1 MSFQNQLQTIL
12 ITLLL
17 GAILHKANAGPDNIA
32 YKAKAT
38 GSASIDDNAKPPLS
52 KCCWDLFS
60 RLPVKFQFKGS
71 PLLKQRQ
78 GKMSGM

>member
-1 MSFQNQLQTIL
+1 MSFQNRLQTIL

-38 GSASIDDNAKPPLS
+38 GSASIDDNAKPDKVIDGVIKIL
-52 KCCWDLFS
+52 
-60 RLPVKFQFKGS
+60 G
-71 PLLKQRQ
+71 Q
-78 GKMSGM
+78 GEWISNSGMTFWGAINYP